1 MSMRIPL
8 FLSMILFVTAHCWG
22 GDPVSGTNIFYALD
36 KGIQQVVFDGAQYF
50 NGTFKPRNNI
60 TSIEVMSNGNVV
72 TGDAGIHNGGLGLI
86 TQWDFDGET
95 LSAIRQ
101 GRIDQIHDIAL
112 GPDDE
117 IYGMNG
123 PRLSDNDNQRLVR
136 WKEDPDDG
144 AAFQEFFMDWEQFD
158 NGFPSQLVGSI
169 LGVGKDGDVIASN
182 PFDQQLAHK
191 WFANVDNSW
200 NSTRQPATNFVWN
213 NPQRAIAPAADGS
226 MWLASGNGWVV
237 RTTWTTQSGGA
248 SAQDFHALTVDA
260 MAGRSDNFMFV
271 VDPENQSVNAL
282 LWDPSLAG
290 GPDDFNFG
298 SGDIG
303 EGAIR
308 MVQQAGR
315 DFAEDLMVLDEDGVL
330 HLASTTTGQIS
341 AYTYDAD
348 SNILSR
354 VATRKLYE
362 DGREFQISD
371 VGAFHDP
378 FGVVVPPIV
387 GDYDGDQLVGDGDLV
402 LVLDNWYAIPSAE
415 WSTNVP
421 SGMIGLVQLNNVL
434 FNWGRTLPLT
444 AVPEPATVT
453 LLLLGGG
460 LCLRRNEASLV
471 FS

>member
-1 MSMRIPL
+1 
-8 FLSMILFVTAHCWG
+8 
-22 GDPVSGTNIFYALD
+22 
-36 KGIQQVVFDGAQYF
+36 
-50 NGTFKPRNNI
+50 
-60 TSIEVMSNGNVV
+60 
-72 TGDAGIHNGGLGLI
+72 
-86 TQWDFDGET
+86 
-95 LSAIRQ
+95 
-101 GRIDQIHDIAL
+101 
-112 GPDDE
+112 
-117 IYGMNG
+117 
-123 PRLSDNDNQRLVR
+123 
-136 WKEDPDDG
+136 
-144 AAFQEFFMDWEQFD
+144 
-158 NGFPSQLVGSI
+158 
-169 LGVGKDGDVIASN
+169 
-182 PFDQQLAHK
+182 
-191 WFANVDNSW
+191 
-200 NSTRQPATNFVWN
+200 
-213 NPQRAIAPAADGS
+213 
-226 MWLASGNGWVV
+226 
-237 RTTWTTQSGGA
+237 
-248 SAQDFHALTVDA
+248 
-260 MAGRSDNFMFV
+260 
-271 VDPENQSVNAL
+271 
-282 LWDPSLAG
+282 
-290 GPDDFNFG
+290 
-298 SGDIG
+298 
-303 EGAIR
+303 